1 MFLDQRNGFLRVAGF
16 TEQNTC
22 GIDFIG
28 GRAVL
33 KQVFQIFNSL
43 FFASGF
49 KKQRSNLFDNKRS
62 IDRRNLTDLFP
73 CRQGTVDVALCLE
86 HLALDNQGALIVGIY
101 FKGFFECFSR
111 TLEILKVEI
120 LLRQFAVKLCDTRAL
135 IFTALTLNNVGLVN
149 GLLPFFFRF
158 VDMQKF
164 LASNRFIALTG
175 VRKL

>member
-1 MFLDQRNGFLRVAGF
+1 M
-16 TEQNTC
+16 
-22 GIDFIG
+22 
-28 GRAVL
+28 
-33 KQVFQIFNSL
+33 
-43 FFASGF
+43 
-49 KKQRSNLFDNKRS
+49 
-62 IDRRNLTDLFP
+62 P
-73 CRQGTVDVALCLE
+73 
-86 HLALDNQGALIVGIY
+86 LDNQGALIVGIY